1 MKCLTIDVGG
11 TYIKYGLVE
20 NGIISCKG
28 KKPTPAV
35 PLKWGEDVDEELAI
49 LFRKKYREYFDTLRE
64 IFLEL
69 GDGIDGIA
77 MSVPGILDSRTGYVY
92 SGGALCYISEINF
105 ADEVSRLCNGVPVT
119 IENDA
124 KAAAMAELSSGVLKG
139 IKDAS
144 VVLFGTAIGGCT
156 ICNGEIIRGS
166 NQFSGEFSSIKLRS
180 SSGTKETW
188 GNFGVHTMYDEYA
201 AQKGIEKGAVTGEM
215 LFEKAEAGDKKA
227 CEIVRNYCRLMC
239 EPICNLQV
247 VTDPQVI
254 AIGGGI
260 SSQRLFIDMLRE
272 EVERSCKEIKSPN
285 YPTPTLV
292 ACKYRNDAN
301 LIGAY
306 LHFIDIMQA
315 EENERTM

>member
-1 MKCLTIDVGG
+1 
-11 TYIKYGLVE
+11 
-20 NGIISCKG
+20 
-28 KKPTPAV
+28 
-35 PLKWGEDVDEELAI
+35 
-49 LFRKKYREYFDTLRE
+49 
-64 IFLEL
+64 
-69 GDGIDGIA
+69 
-77 MSVPGILDSRTGYVY
+77 
-92 SGGALCYISEINF
+92 
-105 ADEVSRLCNGVPVT
+105 
-119 IENDA
+119 
-124 KAAAMAELSSGVLKG
+124 
-139 IKDAS
+139 
-144 VVLFGTAIGGCT
+144 
-156 ICNGEIIRGS
+156 
-166 NQFSGEFSSIKLRS
+166 
-180 SSGTKETW
+180 
-188 GNFGVHTMYDEYA
+188 
-201 AQKGIEKGAVTGEM
+201 M

>member
-239 EPICNLQV
+239 EPICYLQV

-306 LHFIDIMQA
+306 LHFVDIMQA

>member
-306 LHFIDIMQA
+306 LHFIGIMQA

>member
-35 PLKWGEDVDEELAI
+35 PLKWGEDVDEKLAI

>member
-69 GDGIDGIA
+69 GNGIDGIA
-77 MSVPGILDSRTGYVY
+77 MSVAGILDSRTGYVY

-188 GNFGVHTMYDEYA
+188 GNLGVHTMCDEYA

>member
-64 IFLEL
+64 IFIEL

-188 GNFGVHTMYDEYA
+188 GNFGVHTMYNEYA

-247 VTDPQVI
+247 VTYPQVI

-306 LHFIDIMQA
+306 FHFLQRA
-315 EENERTM
+315 RY

>member
-119 IENDA
+119 IENDT

-306 LHFIDIMQA
+306 LHFINIMQA

>member
-77 MSVPGILDSRTGYVY
+77 MSVAGILDSRTGYVY

-188 GNFGVHTMYDEYA
+188 GNLGVHTMYDEYA

-247 VTDPQVI
+247 VTVPQVI

>member
-49 LFRKKYREYFDTLRE
+49 LFRKKYREYFDTLRK

>member
-166 NQFSGEFSSIKLRS
+166 NQFSGEFSSIKLSS

-306 LHFIDIMQA
+306 LHFINIMQA

>member
-28 KKPTPAV
+28 KKTTPAV

>member
-77 MSVPGILDSRTGYVY
+77 MSVAGILDSRTGYVY

-188 GNFGVHTMYDEYA
+188 GNLGVHTMYDEYA

-272 EVERSCKEIKSPN
+272 EVERSCKEIK
-285 YPTPTLV
+285 
-292 ACKYRNDAN
+292 
-301 LIGAY
+301 
-306 LHFIDIMQA
+306 
-315 EENERTM
+315 

>member
-306 LHFIDIMQA
+306 LHFADIMQA

>member
-247 VTDPQVI
+247 VTDAQVI

>member
-77 MSVPGILDSRTGYVY
+77 MSVAGILDSRTGYVY

-188 GNFGVHTMYDEYA
+188 GNLGVHTMYDEYA

-315 EENERTM
+315 EETERTM

>member
-188 GNFGVHTMYDEYA
+188 GNFGVHTMYNEYA

-306 LHFIDIMQA
+306 LHFINIMQA

>member
-77 MSVPGILDSRTGYVY
+77 MSVAGILDSRTGYVY

-156 ICNGEIIRGS
+156 ICNGEIVRGS

-188 GNFGVHTMYDEYA
+188 GNLGVHTMYDEYA

>member
-28 KKPTPAV
+28 KEPTPAV

-77 MSVPGILDSRTGYVY
+77 MSVAGILDSRTGYVY

-188 GNFGVHTMYDEYA
+188 GNLGVHTMYDEYA

>member
-77 MSVPGILDSRTGYVY
+77 MSVAGILDSRTGYVY

-188 GNFGVHTMYDEYA
+188 GNLGVPTMYDEYA

>member
-77 MSVPGILDSRTGYVY
+77 MSVAGILDSRTGYVY

-188 GNFGVHTMYDEYA
+188 GNLGVHTMYDEYA

-247 VTDPQVI
+247 VTDRLVI

-260 SSQRLFIDMLRE
+260 CSQRLFIDMLRE

>member
-77 MSVPGILDSRTGYVY
+77 MSVAGILDSRTGYVY

-188 GNFGVHTMYDEYA
+188 GNLCVHTMYDEYA

>member
-201 AQKGIEKGAVTGEM
+201 ARKGIEKGAVTGEM

>member
-77 MSVPGILDSRTGYVY
+77 RSVAGILDSRTGYVY

-139 IKDAS
+139 IKDSS

-166 NQFSGEFSSIKLRS
+166 NQFSGVFSSIKLRS
-180 SSGTKETW
+180 SSGKKETW
-188 GNFGVHTMYDEYA
+188 GNLGVHTMYDEYA

-272 EVERSCKEIKSPN
+272 VVERSCK
-285 YPTPTLV
+285 
-292 ACKYRNDAN
+292 
-301 LIGAY
+301 
-306 LHFIDIMQA
+306 FF
-315 EENERTM
+315 

>member
-77 MSVPGILDSRTGYVY
+77 MSVAGILDSRTGYVY

-105 ADEVSRLCNGVPVT
+105 ADEVSRLCNGVSVT

-188 GNFGVHTMYDEYA
+188 GNLGVHTMYDEYA

>member
-77 MSVPGILDSRTGYVY
+77 MSVAGILDSRTGYVY

-144 VVLFGTAIGGCT
+144 VVLFGTAIVGCT

-188 GNFGVHTMYDEYA
+188 GNLGVHTMYDEYA

-315 EENERTM
+315 EETERTM

>member
-69 GDGIDGIA
+69 GDRIDGIA
-77 MSVPGILDSRTGYVY
+77 MSVAGILDSRTGYVY

-188 GNFGVHTMYDEYA
+188 GNLGVHTMYDEYA

>member
-77 MSVPGILDSRTGYVY
+77 MSVAGILDSRTGYVY

-188 GNFGVHTMYDEYA
+188 GNLGVHTMYDEYA

-306 LHFIDIMQA
+306 LHFINIMQA

>member
-272 EVERSCKEIKSPN
+272 EVERSCIEIKSPN

>member
-77 MSVPGILDSRTGYVY
+77 MSVAGILDSRTGYVY

-188 GNFGVHTMYDEYA
+188 GNLGVHTMYDEYA

-301 LIGAY
+301 LIGSY

>member
-77 MSVPGILDSRTGYVY
+77 MSVAGILDSRTGYVY

-188 GNFGVHTMYDEYA
+188 GNLGVHTMYDEYA

-227 CEIVRNYCRLMC
+227 CEIVRNYCRLIC

>member
-49 LFRKKYREYFDTLRE
+49 LFWKKYREYFDTLRE

-77 MSVPGILDSRTGYVY
+77 MSVAGILDSRTGYVY

-188 GNFGVHTMYDEYA
+188 GNLGVHTMYDEYA

>member
-1 MKCLTIDVGG
+1 
-11 TYIKYGLVE
+11 
-20 NGIISCKG
+20 
-28 KKPTPAV
+28 
-35 PLKWGEDVDEELAI
+35 
-49 LFRKKYREYFDTLRE
+49 
-64 IFLEL
+64 
-69 GDGIDGIA
+69 
-77 MSVPGILDSRTGYVY
+77 MSVAGILDSRTGYVY

-188 GNFGVHTMYDEYA
+188 GNLGVHTMYDEYA

>member
-77 MSVPGILDSRTGYVY
+77 MSVAGILDSRTGYVY

-105 ADEVSRLCNGVPVT
+105 ANEVSRLCNGVPVT

-188 GNFGVHTMYDEYA
+188 GNLGVHTMYDEYA

-301 LIGAY
+301 IIGEY

>member
-77 MSVPGILDSRTGYVY
+77 MSVAGILDSRTGYVY

-306 LHFIDIMQA
+306 LHFINIMQA

>member
-156 ICNGEIIRGS
+156 I
-166 NQFSGEFSSIKLRS
+166 
-180 SSGTKETW
+180 
-188 GNFGVHTMYDEYA
+188 A
-201 AQKGIEKGAVTGEM
+201 TG
-215 LFEKAEAGDKKA
+215 K
-227 CEIVRNYCRLMC
+227 
-239 EPICNLQV
+239 
-247 VTDPQVI
+247 
-254 AIGGGI
+254 
-260 SSQRLFIDMLRE
+260 
-272 EVERSCKEIKSPN
+272 
-285 YPTPTLV
+285 
-292 ACKYRNDAN
+292 
-301 LIGAY
+301 
-306 LHFIDIMQA
+306 
-315 EENERTM
+315 

>member
-49 LFRKKYREYFDTLRE
+49 LYRKKYREYFDTLRE

-306 LHFIDIMQA
+306 LHFVDIMQA

>member
-1 MKCLTIDVGG
+1 MFGG

-77 MSVPGILDSRTGYVY
+77 MSVAGILDSRTGYVY

-188 GNFGVHTMYDEYA
+188 GNLGVHTMYDEYA

>member
-11 TYIKYGLVE
+11 TYVKYGLVE

-77 MSVPGILDSRTGYVY
+77 MSVAGILDSRTGYVY

-188 GNFGVHTMYDEYA
+188 GNLGVHTMYDEYA